1 MLGRD
6 LLRFHMWNTRFV
18 NFVSVECAVY
28 ENNKPVSIPL
38 PCVSACLRQEAGGPP
53 IQPHTTVLV

>member
-6 LLRFHMWNTRFV
+6 LPRFHMWNTRFV
-18 NFVSVECAVY
+18 NFISVECAAY
-28 ENNKPVSIPL
+28 ENNKSVSIPL
-38 PCVSACLRQEAGGPP
+38 LRVSACLCQEAGGPP